1 MASGRLGERGKE
13 NGIQKR
19 RKSPRDR
26 IETPESRGRCSVRV
40 GSAPLSKFFLCF
52 L

>member
-19 RKSPRDR
+19 RKPPRDR
-26 IETPESRGRCSVRV
+26 IEAPESCGSCSVRV
-40 GSAPLSKFFLCF
+40 GSSPFFNFFLCF